1 MENFIYTFN
10 IDPTVCDQLIQY
22 HTDNIEY
29 KSEGKVGDGTQ
40 IIKEVKESVDVTF
53 YNNSNHGA
61 IKNYFNELQKG
72 YVSYVEKYNLQ
83 YLKLGTE
90 NGSVLQYYPPG
101 GGFKQWHWERSQPL
115 VSSRQLVFMTYL
127 NDVTDEGGTE
137 WMYQDVKLD
146 ARKGLSVIWPS
157 DFTHTHRGIVSPT
170 QEKWIAT
177 GWFSYINF

>member
-83 YLKLGTE
+83 YLRLRTETEACYNTTHQVAALNNGTGKDH
-90 NGSVLQYYPPG
+90 N
-101 GGFKQWHWERSQPL
+101 H
-115 VSSRQLVFMTYL
+115 
-127 NDVTDEGGTE
+127 
-137 WMYQDVKLD
+137 
-146 ARKGLSVIWPS
+146 
-157 DFTHTHRGIVSPT
+157 
-170 QEKWIAT
+170 
-177 GWFSYINF
+177 